1 MFLVHDREVD
11 EELEKQRR
19 FQQANHQYK
28 DRLVSKKAQPVDKDH
43 EWCPTLPKNPSKIR
57 IKTFNPSTYHIAPVG
72 FNIFKEFLKKSSLR
86 WTKYFVPKSCPYCK
100 NGPVYSSKITLLKSK
115 LAEMHTQKTTK
126 EGILKELKSKIK
138 TGENGEECALK

>member
-43 EWCPTLPKNPSKIR
+43 E
-57 IKTFNPSTYHIAPVG
+57 
-72 FNIFKEFLKKSSLR
+72 
-86 WTKYFVPKSCPYCK
+86 
-100 NGPVYSSKITLLKSK
+100 
-115 LAEMHTQKTTK
+115 
-126 EGILKELKSKIK
+126 
-138 TGENGEECALK
+138 